1 MNRKKFFIH
10 LFLSLFLCNFQ
21 MTFATS
27 GNCQEKPKCAVLM
40 LHADEASTDI
50 YEFESKTLTTRFTDE
65 LKKFGVYDVMDF
77 TEMEKK
83 LSAQSEGGQI
93 KTCKLKGC
101 AVRSGAALNVDYV
114 IYGVF
119 GHVGNMY
126 SIETNLVEVKTGKL
140 VQQVTTDYEGDRR
153 SFAEKVPP
161 ENLKSL
167 LGVSQLPESIA
178 AITTKPETSEAETPS
193 KAPKKF
199 HFGPRI
205 GIGASD
211 DGVEFG
217 GGIEFRFSKISFT
230 VLGNNDGWGGGLAYY
245 LHAEGNSPYVSAVGI
260 YYDTENHGL
269 DEIGRIWGAVLG
281 YRILLGHGLDLNLG
295 IGAAYV
301 NWDQTESPDFGDRE
315 KDEEVVPIGEAT
327 IGYMF

>member
-1 MNRKKFFIH
+1 MSRKNLLTI
-10 LFLSLFLCNFQ
+10 LFLCCFLL
-21 MTFATS
+21 AHS
-27 GNCQEKPKCAVLM
+27 APGDCQVKPRCAVLM

-50 YEFESKTLTTRFTDE
+50 YEFESKTLTTRFTEE
-65 LKKFGVYDVMDF
+65 LVKFEKYEVMDSS
-77 TEMEKK
+77 EMTKI
-83 LSAQSEGGQI
+83 LSGQSEGGEI

-119 GHVGNMY
+119 GHVGSMY
-126 SIETNLVEVKTGKL
+126 SIETNLVEVKSGNL

-153 SFAEKVPP
+153 GFAEKVPL

-167 LGVSQLPESIA
+167 LGVSELPQGTDVATATA
-178 AITTKPETSEAETPS
+178 AVTASEETP
-193 KAPKKF
+193 APPKKF

-217 GGIEFRFSKISFT
+217 GGLEVRFSKLS
-230 VLGNNDGWGGGLAYY
+230 VSVMGNDAGLLGGLAYY
-245 LHAEGNSPYVSAVGI
+245 LHAEGNSPYLSAVFV

-269 DEIGRIWGAVLG
+269 DEIGRIWGAIVG
-281 YRILLGHGLDLNLG
+281 YRIMLGHGLDLNLG
-295 IGAAYV
+295 VGAGYV
-301 NWDQTESPDFGDRE
+301 NWDQTEHPDFGKKE
-315 KDEEVVPIGEAT
+315 NDEEIIPIGELT
-327 IGYMF
+327 LGYMF